1 MLCTKHNDNHT
12 NEKVYAIGDRHELKV
27 TTAEELTTQYLE
39 IQICGGKLQGEIE
52 LLQLDGI
59 KDGRSLHTKI
69 TKEQRIMVELLDC
82 LKSH

>member
-27 TTAEELTTQYLE
+27 TTAEELRHNIWKFKYVEGSYT
-39 IQICGGKLQGEIE
+39 GEIE